1 MMRTDVEID
10 RRLKDRLHIWKISN
24 KGKNMFKSR
33 RWKMKGE
40 IHILEWFLKKKRIR
54 KEVEMLLNAKKHLF
68 ILNDNGRDLFK
79 STKWKM
85 KGEIKTLEWV
95 LMIK

>member
-1 MMRTDVEID
+1 MMRTDVEVE

-40 IHILEWFLKKKRIR
+40 IHILEWLLTKKRTV
-54 KEVEMLLNAKKHLF
+54 KEVEMSLNNKKHIF
-68 ILNDNGRDLFK
+68 ILNDNGRKLFK
-79 STKWKM
+79 STKWRM
-85 KGEIKTLEWV
+85 KGEIKILEWV

>member
-1 MMRTDVEID
+1 MMRTDIEIE
-10 RRLKDRLHIWKISN
+10 RRLKDRLHIWKVSN
-24 KGKNMFKSR
+24 NGKNMFKSR

-40 IHILEWFLKKKRIR
+40 IKTLEFLLKKHITR
-54 KEVEMLLNAKKHLF
+54 KEVEMLLNTKKHVF
-68 ILNDNGRDLFK
+68 VLNDNGRDLFK

-85 KGEIKTLEWV
+85 MGEIKTLEWV

>member
-1 MMRTDVEID
+1 MMRTDVEIE
-10 RRLKDRLHIWKISN
+10 RRLKEKLHIWKISN

-40 IHILEWFLKKKRIR
+40 IKILEWLKKKKRIR
-54 KEVEMLLNAKKHLF
+54 KEVEMLLTDKKHIF
-68 ILNDNGRDLFK
+68 ILNDNGRNLFK

-85 KGEIKTLEWV
+85 KGEIKTLKWV
-95 LMIK
+95 LMIT